1 MNLNALFPSNLVGSI
16 LTAVVIALV
25 TWLVYTISKGM
36 INRMVEH
43 KLKNQDENNAR
54 FNTLSSLLKSIAGYV
69 LFFVALV
76 MILGEFGVNTS
87 AIIASA
93 GIIGLAI
100 GFGAQGLVSDIVT
113 GFFILTENQ
122 VNVGEYV
129 TIGGYSGVV
138 EETGLRLMKVRG
150 VSGDLHFIP
159 NREISSLTN
168 HSRGNMQAL
177 VDIRI
182 AYDSDVN
189 QAIQILKKR
198 CDELRE
204 QLPQLVEGPN
214 VLGVQDLGSSDVV
227 IRILARTENGEQW
240 AVERELR
247 KELKLALEQ
256 ADFESPFPHQAILL
270 QKK

>member
-1 MNLNALFPSNLVGSI
+1 
-16 LTAVVIALV
+16 
-25 TWLVYTISKGM
+25 M

-129 TIGGYSGVV
+129 TIGGSSGVV
-138 EETGLRLMKVRG
+138 EETGLRLMKVRA

-198 CDELRE
+198 CD
-204 QLPQLVEGPN
+204 
-214 VLGVQDLGSSDVV
+214 
-227 IRILARTENGEQW
+227 
-240 AVERELR
+240 
-247 KELKLALEQ
+247 
-256 ADFESPFPHQAILL
+256 
-270 QKK
+270 